1 MAGNTCLIIGDKD
14 KVTYFFTE
22 TMRVNAA
29 GGLAFNANIKAT
41 GWKWS
46 STFKED
52 KYQITIWNL

>member
-22 TMRVNAA
+22 TMRVIAA

-41 GWKWS
+41 G
-46 STFKED
+46 
-52 KYQITIWNL
+52 